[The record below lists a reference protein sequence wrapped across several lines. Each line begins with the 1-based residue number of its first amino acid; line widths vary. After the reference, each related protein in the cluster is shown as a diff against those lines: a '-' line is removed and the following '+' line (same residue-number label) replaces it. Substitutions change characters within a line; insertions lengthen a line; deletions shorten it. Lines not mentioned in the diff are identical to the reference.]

1 MASAVQVRNFKS
13 LLEAAGTVDD
23 LALAL
28 DMPLQRI
35 NELLRGENFPRESA
49 HHIEETLQLPS
60 GFLDRMEARV
70 APNLFDQLKESWRAA
85 SSEPKA
91 NVTTLQT
98 SPLTRTIETGPNA
111 SNATLLTSG
120 IIESPDPAQPRP
132 SVSPSAPDAGTVPDQ
147 AVAGPH
153 RATRRAIAAG
163 RDLQPNG
170 VLDTRHANLAMLT
183 QVPGTK
189 GKLGQLMGMSPA
201 NISHRI
207 HKNKKL
213 DDAEI
218 QRLTKVLHLPPDWF
232 DSPRTTQDVPHATR
246 AMLTPEPKTPRR
258 AGKNLPART
267 LISRDAV
274 PSDPLPVPN
283 DPSKSLPMTSMPA
296 YSVDADGALVH
307 PHTPAT
313 AYVTAELV
321 AAQASPATPGAQ
333 ANPVAVRAQVAVDAS
348 TSTVLLTLGDEDGM
362 GPIARALLH
371 TVFLKARAGDLD
383 ELTALRLL
391 HDVAAL

>member
-1 MASAVQVRNFKS
+1 MASAVQVRNFKA

-35 NELLRGENFPRESA
+35 NELLRGENFPRETA

-60 GFLDRMEARV
+60 GFLDRRDARV
-70 APNLFDQLKESWRAA
+70 MPDLFDCLKDSWRPA
-85 SSEPKA
+85 SPETEADVKA
-91 NVTTLQT
+91 LRMSTTQAT
-98 SPLTRTIETGPNA
+98 ATGPSA
-111 SNATLLTSG
+111 SDATTTTPSTA
-120 IIESPDPAQPRP
+120 ESPDPARPRP

-147 AVAGPH
+147 AVTGPH
-153 RATRRAIAAG
+153 RVSRRAIPAG
-163 RDLQPNG
+163 RDPRHDG

-183 QVPGTK
+183 KAPGSK

-218 QRLTKVLHLPPDWF
+218 RRLTKVLHLPPDWF
-232 DSPRTTQDVPHATR
+232 DSPRTTQDVPHATQ
-246 AMLTPEPKTPRR
+246 AMLTPEPRPPRS
-258 AGKNLPART
+258 AGKTLPAGAAVTRA
-267 LISRDAV
+267 AV
-274 PSDPLPVPN
+274 PSGPPPIPN
-283 DPSKSLPMTSMPA
+283 DPSRALPMASMPA
-296 YSVDADGALVH
+296 HSPDAGGALDRQ
-307 PHTPAT
+307 PPAT
-313 AYVTAELV
+313 AHVTAESV
-321 AAQASPATPGAQ
+321 AAQASAAAPGADIH
-333 ANPVAVRAQVAVDAS
+333 PSAVRAQVAVDAS
-348 TSTVLLTLGDEDGM
+348 TATVLLTLGDDDGM

-371 TVFLKARAGDLD
+371 TVFLKARAGNLD